1 MTKAYLVV
9 DAKSTDPER
18 MVEYRRLSSIA
29 VDKFGGRF
37 LVRGGAYELLEG
49 NWQPQRLVLIEF
61 ASKEKAQM
69 FYDSPEYGAARQA
82 RAGVSSFDMVLVE
95 GYLSM

>member
-1 MTKAYLVV
+1 MSKAYLVV

-37 LVRGGAYELLEG
+37 LVRGGAYEVLEG
-49 NWQPQRLVLIEF
+49 QWQPQRLVVIEF
-61 ASKEKAQM
+61 ESRERAKA
-69 FYDSPEYGAARQA
+69 FYDSPEYVAARQA

-95 GYLSM
+95 GYST

>member
-9 DAKSTDPER
+9 DAQSTDPER

-29 VDKFGGRF
+29 VEKFGARF
-37 LVRGGAYELLEG
+37 LVRGGPYEVLEG
-49 NWQPQRLVLIEF
+49 NWQPQRLVVIEF
-61 ASKEKAQM
+61 ESREKAKA
-69 FYDSPEYGAARQA
+69 FYDSPEYVAARQA

-95 GYLSM
+95 GYSM

>member
-1 MTKAYLVV
+1 MSKAYLVV

-18 MVEYRRLSSIA
+18 MIEYRRLSSIA
-29 VDKFGGRF
+29 VEKFGGRF

-49 NWQPQRLVLIEF
+49 QWQPQRLVVIEF
-61 ASKEKAQM
+61 DSREKAKA
-69 FYDSPEYGAARQA
+69 FYDSPEYVAARQA

-95 GYLSM
+95 GYSI

>member
-1 MTKAYLVV
+1 MSKAYIVV

-29 VDKFGGRF
+29 VDRFGGRF
-37 LVRGGAYELLEG
+37 LVRGGAYEILEG
-49 NWQPQRLVLIEF
+49 SWQPQRLVVIEF
-61 ASKEKAQM
+61 ESMGKAKA
-69 FYDSPEYGAARQA
+69 FYDSPEYVAARQA

-95 GYLSM
+95 GYSL